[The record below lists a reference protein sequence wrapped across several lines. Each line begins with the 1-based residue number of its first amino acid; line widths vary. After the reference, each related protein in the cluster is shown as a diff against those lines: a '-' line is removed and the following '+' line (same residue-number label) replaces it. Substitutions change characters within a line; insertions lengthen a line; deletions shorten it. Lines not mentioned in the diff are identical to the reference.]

1 VRNYDLA
8 LNKIEELQKV
18 IQQSENRLQLIFA
31 NPHLIA
37 LARGDLYLKKEA
49 VAAFR
54 EPLGVFLFNLIPA
67 WVRGIGREEPAV
79 NSPPPDAAVAESQEA
94 AYIPPQPTPPAE
106 VGPPPQDPGLRT
118 TVVAVVT
125 ALAELG
131 LIQVPGAGAV
141 GKPAL
146 PADLHP
152 GAAPTVVGGEI
163 AGAWSPPP
171 RPTIEG
177 PRSAVRRA
185 MYEMLS
191 RG

>member
-67 WVRGIGREEPAV
+67 WVRGISREEPAEY
-79 NSPPPDAAVAESQEA
+79 SPPPDAAVAEPRETQ
-94 AYIPPQPTPPAE
+94 YIPPASPSTA
-106 VGPPPQDPGLRT
+106 VGPPTVASELRT
-118 TVVAVVT
+118 TVAAVVT
-125 ALAELG
+125 ALVEMG
-131 LIQVPGAGAV
+131 LIQPQGPAM
-141 GKPAL
+141 KPIL
-146 PADLHP
+146 PAELHP
-152 GAAPTVVGGEI
+152 GAAPTVVGNEI
-163 AGAWSPPP
+163 AGAWQPPP

>member
-1 VRNYDLA
+1 
-8 LNKIEELQKV
+8 
-18 IQQSENRLQLIFA
+18 
-31 NPHLIA
+31 

-79 NSPPPDAAVAESQEA
+79 NSPPPDAAVAEPRETQ
-94 AYIPPQPTPPAE
+94 YIPPASPSTA
-106 VGPPPQDPGLRT
+106 VGPPPVASELRT